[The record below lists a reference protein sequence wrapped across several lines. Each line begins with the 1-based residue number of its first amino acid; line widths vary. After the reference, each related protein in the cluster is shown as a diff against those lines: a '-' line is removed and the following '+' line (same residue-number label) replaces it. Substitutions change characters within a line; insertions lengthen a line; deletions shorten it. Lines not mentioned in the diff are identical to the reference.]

1 MNTSSFICLT
11 LFLSIGL
18 ASNVEAAK
26 ENFDRSKPHVRA
38 GNGLDN
44 DCNGKRATRVCTPQ
58 QLTGKHRCDPITFPN
73 STISRGPTNS
83 QQTKAAQPSKC
94 VKPMTPP
101 TPSFVKSPIKPPN
114 GLQSNGTKAHDYNS
128 SRSNK
133 NSVKRGGD
141 DLILRKRPGRTKYT
155 PPGNCPKPKMGVK
168 SPTNPDCPTS
178 KQ

>member
-1 MNTSSFICLT
+1 MKNSSSICLT
-11 LFLSIGL
+11 LFLSISL

-44 DCNGKRATRVCTPQ
+44 DCNGKVCTPQ
-58 QLTGKHRCDPITFPN
+58 QLTGKPRCDPMTSPN
-73 STISRGPTNS
+73 STNS
-83 QQTKAAQPSKC
+83 QQAKTAQPSKC

-101 TPSFVKSPIKPPN
+101 TPSFVKSPIRPPN
-114 GLQSNGTKAHDYNS
+114 GLQSNGTKAQDYDS
-128 SRSNK
+128 SRSNRRG
-133 NSVKRGGD
+133 VKHGGD

-168 SPTNPDCPTS
+168 SPMNPGCPTN